1 MQTIDKSQSE
11 SVILVLNSGSSS
23 LKFSLYY
30 HGTKDEELILEGR
43 AEAIGR
49 DDGTF
54 RIKLADGTKLVDE
67 KNVNQSQ
74 PDALLKVAALMREK
88 LHVVPVAVAHR
99 IVNGGPNL
107 LKHQLAT
114 DEAIAELTRCV
125 HFAPVHTP
133 AALSVVHEAK
143 KIFSACPHFLC
154 FDTAFHSTMPEVA
167 KHLPIPTRYY
177 DQGIIR
183 YGAHGLSFES
193 LVYALGTELPK
204 RAVFAHLGNGSSIT
218 AVLDGKSIDTSM
230 GLTPTGG
237 VPMGTRTG
245 DLDPGVV
252 IYLMRNEHL
261 NADQMQELLNGEC
274 GLTAFSNG
282 ESDMQVITTRAKAG
296 DAAALFAIDAF
307 STAIRKWIGSYAA
320 LMGGIDLLV
329 FSGGIGENSVEV
341 RTAVCD
347 GLQFLG
353 IDLNAPN
360 GNVRVVKTEEER
372 QIARHGRALLKA

>member
-1 MQTIDKSQSE
+1 MKTIGKSQSE

-30 HGTKDEELILEGR
+30 FGDKDEELLLEGR
-43 AEAIGR
+43 AEGIGR
-49 DDGTF
+49 DDGIF
-54 RIKLADGTKLVDE
+54 RVKSADGEKLVDE

-74 PDALLKVAALMREK
+74 PDALLKLATLLRERIHVA
-88 LHVVPVAVAHR
+88 PVAVAHR

-107 LKHQLAT
+107 LEHQPAT
-114 DEAIAELTRCV
+114 PEAIAELERNID
-125 HFAPVHTP
+125 FAPVHTP
-133 AALSVVHEAK
+133 AALAVIYEAK
-143 KIFSACPHFLC
+143 KIFANCAHFLC
-154 FDTAFHSTMPEVA
+154 MDDAFHNTMPEVA
-167 KHLPIPTRYY
+167 KHLPLPTRYY
-177 DQGIIR
+177 KQGVIR

-193 LVYALGTELPK
+193 LVYALGKELPR

-252 IYLMRNEHL
+252 IYLMRKEGL
-261 NADQMQELLNGEC
+261 NADQMQALLNGQC
-274 GLTAFSNG
+274 GLTGFSNG
-282 ESDMQVITTRAKAG
+282 ESDMQVLSARAKAG
-296 DAAALFAIDAF
+296 DAAAEFAIHAF
-307 STAIRKWIGSYAA
+307 STAVRKWIGSYAA
-320 LMGGIDLLV
+320 LMGGIDMLV

-341 RTAVCD
+341 RTRVCD

-353 IDLNAPN
+353 IDLNVPN
-360 GNVRVVKTEEER
+360 GKVRVVQTEEER
-372 QIARHGRALLKA
+372 QIARHARALLKA